1 MLGVLL
7 SLSCLV
13 LGDAPTTAEGI
24 CKDLGITIQ
33 EAAYLGLFGVIR
45 EVAESGKSR
54 SSGGSQWWSAW
65 QNEYYE
71 EELPVLQVL
80 CENAKFMQDP
90 VRKICYDA
98 GIDKTELII
107 TNLWSRVS
115 EFIEEGE
122 RLFTGRHYAAE
133 KRSLEV
139 RRRNFWH
146 TNYQQFLSKL
156 IGDYRKIKEREA
168 QAKIQEEKKRQE
180 EKARLQATEVKQ
192 SVQLQATLAD
202 IQKQLKE
209 QSEKMDK
216 LVAGN
221 AQFIRFLVLMDSAV
235 TSERDIRARV
245 EAAKQLLESD
255 LIDEQQKVLLL
266 NNKIK
271 ELKEKA
277 ETVAVENAELRAQ
290 MQAELEAIQ
299 VQLKERMLSMM

>member
-1 MLGVLL
+1 MLRGSFMLGVLL

-13 LGDAPTTAEGI
+13 FGDAPENEQGI
-24 CKDLGITIQ
+24 LADLGITRQ
-33 EAAYLGLFGVIR
+33 EAIDLGIIGRISQIIKVRASFFQWRSDWKIR
-45 EVAESGKSR
+45 
-54 SSGGSQWWSAW
+54 GGLTGCRERWNASYYNKWLP
-65 QNEYYE
+65 NLRKEYGD
-71 EELPVLQVL
+71 L
-80 CENAKFMQDP
+80 
-90 VRKICYDA
+90 KI
-98 GIDKTELII
+98 E
-107 TNLWSRVS
+107 
-115 EFIEEGE
+115 
-122 RLFTGRHYAAE
+122 
-133 KRSLEV
+133 
-139 RRRNFWH
+139 
-146 TNYQQFLSKL
+146 
-156 IGDYRKIKEREA
+156 
-168 QAKIQEEKKRQE
+168 QAKILRQS
-180 EKARLQATEVKQ
+180 QADR
-192 SVQLQATLAD
+192 QLQATLVD

-221 AQFIRFLVLMDSAV
+221 AQFIRFLVLMDSAI

-255 LIDEQQKVLLL
+255 LVDEQQKVLLL

>member
-1 MLGVLL
+1 MLKKSFILGVLV
-7 SLSCLV
+7 SLSGFV
-13 LGDAPTTAEGI
+13 FGDAPTTAEGI
-24 CKDLGITIQ
+24 LKDLGISKE
-33 EAAYLGLFGVIR
+33 EA
-45 EVAESGKSR
+45 VAIG
-54 SSGGSQWWSAW
+54 
-65 QNEYYE
+65 
-71 EELPVLQVL
+71 
-80 CENAKFMQDP
+80 
-90 VRKICYDA
+90 
-98 GIDKTELII
+98 
-107 TNLWSRVS
+107 LWSEIDLALQR
-115 EFIEEGE
+115 
-122 RLFTGRHYAAE
+122 RKNLRAQYGRSYVDGIG
-133 KRSLEV
+133 RD
-139 RRRNFWH
+139 RMQRW
-146 TNYQQFLSKL
+146 NY
-156 IGDYRKIKEREA
+156 
-168 QAKIQEEKKRQE
+168 
-180 EKARLQATEVKQ
+180 EKADEMWEKEYHEKIFPALINEVTRKTLQAALV
-192 SVQLQATLAD
+192 D

-209 QSEKMDK
+209 QEQRIDK